1 MANLSTKQ
9 IVSGQRL
16 PLGRPNCIQA
26 NQRRR
31 GLLYQHDAVEGES
44 CHVVSG
50 PLKASAECDPLA
62 EKVVEHQT
70 DGPRRLCYSLFF
82 FLMIFCAFPLVQL
95 TVAGVSCFSC
105 CLMIDL
111 LVWLSIRSCSLSL
124 FVAATPRCWQG
135 IDF

>member
-9 IVSGQRL
+9 IVGGQRL

-50 PLKASAECDPLA
+50 PMKASAECDPLA

-82 FLMIFCAFPLVQL
+82 FNDFL
-95 TVAGVSCFSC
+95 CFSPRPVDRC
-105 CLMIDL
+105 RRQLLQLLSDDRSFSVAIDPEL
-111 LVWLSIRSCSLSL
+111 LSLSL
-124 FVAATPRCWQG
+124 
-135 IDF
+135 